1 MLWLLAIAAISLP
14 SYEVSVRTVNG
25 DTVEGSVAAWDQSG
39 IELTTG
45 SGSVRHIP
53 RGELAELTFPASE
66 SVAAVP
72 PVLEVLLVDGSVI
85 PAAGCAVQSQEIRV
99 IGPIGAVQ
107 GQPEWKLPA
116 DAVNAVRFDLSDSSQ
131 DEAWQQL
138 TQRERTSDL
147 LVVQKKNRGTLDFVE
162 GVIKQVTAEMVTIEM
177 DQEPVEVPRGKAFGI
192 VFYRRGS
199 EQAPKT
205 LLTLRGP
212 HRMVLVARDV
222 RLGADRIG
230 VDLSGGDTVEVNPS
244 SLTKL
249 EFTSD
254 TFVPLT
260 GLEPAD
266 GSTRW
271 QPFFGLPDEPNQ
283 LAEWGMPRIDTSFH
297 GGQLRLMLQDE
308 SMQPSIREFDRGLAI
323 RSRSEASYQLPA
335 GYRSLKAIVGIDP
348 AAHADAEAL
357 LLIEADGQIVD
368 EWQLARSEPAKS
380 IDVDISGKR
389 KLRLLVDYGSGTDA
403 GDVVH
408 ICDPRLIK

>member
-39 IELTTG
+39 LELTTG
-45 SGSVRHIP
+45 SGSLQRIP
-53 RGELAELTFPASE
+53 RGELAEISFPAIE
-66 SVAAVP
+66 SAAGAAP
-72 PVLEVLLVDGSVI
+72 LLEVLLGDGSVI
-85 PAAGCAVQSQEIRV
+85 PAAGCEVQSQEIRI
-99 IGPIGAVQ
+99 IGPIGAIE

-116 DAVNAVRFDLSDSSQ
+116 GAVDAVRFDLSDSSQ

-162 GVIKQVTAEMVTIEM
+162 GVIKQVTADTVTIEM
-177 DQEPVEVPRGKAFGI
+177 DQEPVEVPRRKAFGI

-199 EQAPKT
+199 EQSPKA

-212 HRMVLVARDV
+212 HRMVLVAIDV

-230 VDLSGGDTVEVNPS
+230 VDLSGGGTVEVDPS

-249 EFTSD
+249 QYTSD

-271 QPFFGLPDEPNQ
+271 QPFFGLPDGPNL
-283 LAEWGMPRIDTSFH
+283 LAEWGIPRIDRSFH
-297 GGQLRLMLQDE
+297 GGRLRLMLHDD
-308 SMQPSIREFDRGLAI
+308 SMQPTIREFDRGLAI

-357 LLIEADGQIVD
+357 LLIEADGQIVG
-368 EWQLARSEPAKS
+368 EWQLARSEPAQS
-380 IDVDISGKR
+380 IEVDISGKR

-408 ICDPRLIK
+408 ICEPRLIK